1 MSNDLISRSET
12 ERLLRAYADEVGCN
26 RGDYELANGILKAV
40 CLLNDSE
47 NVPTAYN
54 VDKVVEQLKKRYM
67 EIVDGKCKLSISN
80 FFEYAVDLV
89 KSGGVE

>member
-1 MSNDLISRSET
+1 M
-12 ERLLRAYADEVGCN
+12 
-26 RGDYELANGILKAV
+26 
-40 CLLNDSE
+40 
-47 NVPTAYN
+47 
-54 VDKVVEQLKKRYM
+54 EQLKKRYM